1 MTKVIWN
8 GTVIAESN
16 QVIHLE
22 GKSYFPHTAVKP
34 NYFIES
40 ERHSVCPIKGTANYY
55 HIEVNGKRKS
65 DAAHYFP
72 NPNPKVKNIQNYIG
86 FNEDFDISED

>member
-1 MTKVIWN
+1 MAKALWKGI
-8 GTVIAESN
+8 VIAESDRI
-16 QVIHLE
+16 IHLE
-22 GKSYFPHTAVKP
+22 GKQYFPHTAVKP

-55 HIEVNGKRKS
+55 HIEVNGKRQS

-72 NPNPKVKNIQNYIG
+72 NPNPKVKAIQNYIS
-86 FNEDFDISED
+86 FTDDIDIED